1 MNEETRQR
9 RWRMILGSPAQA
21 PRGGQGLECQLSES
35 EVQMDKALQALY
47 DSDRKAGLGS
57 SSPHV
62 NRWLGDIR
70 TYFPSSVV
78 KVMQKDALQRLNLQ
92 QMLFEKETLESVV
105 PDIHLVS
112 TLLSLKNVIP
122 NKTKDTAR
130 KVVHKVVQ
138 ELENRLRNPMVQ
150 AVKGALS
157 RATRTSR
164 PKAAE
169 IDWHRTIRKNLGNY
183 LPEQKTIIAEKLV
196 GYGRKQTS
204 LRDIVLC
211 IDQSGSMAAS
221 VVYSSIF
228 AAVLA
233 TLRSV
238 SCRMVV
244 FDTSVVDLTEKLS
257 DPVDVLFGTQLG
269 GGTDINKAVGYCQQQ
284 ITRPAK
290 TIFIM
295 ISDLIEGGDQGQ
307 MIRKMASMVQTGVQA
322 ICLLALS
329 DEGKPCFDE
338 GNAAKLN
345 NIGVPCFAC
354 TPDLFPGMMAA
365 AIQRQDIASW
375 AARQE
380 IVLQG
385 R

>member
-21 PRGGQGLECQLSES
+21 PRGGQGLDCHLSEA

-57 SSPHV
+57 SSPNV

-78 KVMQKDALQRLNLQ
+78 KVLQKDALDRLDLQ
-92 QMLFEKETLESVV
+92 QMLFEKESLESVV
-105 PDIHLVS
+105 PDVHLVS

-130 KVVHKVVQ
+130 KVVRKVVQ
-138 ELENRLRNPMVQ
+138 ELEKRLRNPMVQ
-150 AVKGALS
+150 AIKGALS
-157 RATRTSR
+157 RSTRTSR

-183 LPEQKTIIAEKLV
+183 QPDQKTIIAEKLA

-204 LRDIVLC
+204 MQDIVLC

-228 AAVLA
+228 AAVMA
-233 TLRSV
+233 SLRSV
-238 SCRMVV
+238 SCKMVV
-244 FDTSVVDLTEKLS
+244 FDTAVVDLTDKLS

-269 GGTDINKAVGYCQQQ
+269 GGTDINKAVGYCQQL

-290 TIFIM
+290 TIYVL
-295 ISDLIEGGDQGQ
+295 ISDLIEGGDQSS
-307 MIRKMASMVQTGVQA
+307 MFRKMASMVQSGVQV

-345 NIGVPCFAC
+345 SLGVPCFAC
-354 TPDLFPGMMAA
+354 TPDLFPGLMAA